1 MRITKKQIEKYF
13 DKRASCQVLGCLMKD
28 PYLLKDKKF
37 ILNVNED
44 FPNGI
49 HKLTFTCI
57 YNLSLQELKEIKIS
71 DIETYLNTNDPK
83 GYVLLFENEKNLE
96 WLSQVYED
104 ANVVNYE
111 YYYNKIRKLSLLR
124 SYMSEGI
131 DISKILDMEEIDHVI
146 IKRQQEKF
154 ESMTLNEIQQHF
166 DRKNFNI
173 KEKFFIKDSS
183 KRRKSGDNAEELRI
197 KMKESPCYGYGL
209 ESKYLNTLTR
219 GALKG
224 GFFLETRDSGKG
236 KSRCA
241 IERLLL
247 ICCPYLWDF
256 DKEDFLPNPNGQ
268 NNVGLYIGTEMKIYE
283 ELEPMMWA
291 FVSGVEEYK
300 IKKNIL
306 TKEEEKRIDK
316 AIEYVKQAKI
326 YLEDESNYDLSYLRN
341 TIDRYKLKEEL
352 DVLAIDYLE
361 LTQALI
367 TEYVQLTKGMS
378 AREDQVLLNLSA
390 NIKKL
395 ATDYDIVIFGFTQTT
410 DEARRDGVRD
420 QRAVKGARSLPNKAD
435 VGIIVFA
442 PTKKEL
448 DYIQP
453 LIQKAKGL
461 NKTIIPNMCYTIYKN
476 RFGEITEEV
485 KIWCHQNLGN
495 MKTIDLFCTNR
506 DYEPISIDKTIIE
519 LEDKITGE
527 SDLPWIE
534 TN

>member
-1 MRITKKQIEKYF
+1 MRITKKQIEKYH
-13 DKRASCQVLGCLMKD
+13 DKRTSCQVLGCLMKD
-28 PYLLKDKKF
+28 PFLLKDKKY
-37 ILNVNED
+37 LLHNDD
-44 FPNGI
+44 FSSGL
-49 HKLTFTCI
+49 HDLVYTCI
-57 YNLSLQELKEIKIS
+57 YNLSLQGLNEIKIA

-83 GYVLLFENEKNLE
+83 SYSILFENEKNLE
-96 WLSQVYED
+96 WLHGIYED
-104 ANVVNYE
+104 ANNINYD
-111 YYYNKIRKLSLLR
+111 YYYNKLRKLSLLR
-124 SYMSEGI
+124 GYMIEGQ
-131 DISKILDMEEIDHVI
+131 DVSSLLDMEEIDHVI
-146 IKRQQEKF
+146 IKQQQEKF
-154 ESMTLNEIQQHF
+154 ESMTLSEVQQYF
-166 DRKNFNI
+166 DRKNYNV
-173 KEKFFIKDSS
+173 KEKFIIRDST
-183 KRRKSGDNAEELRI
+183 KRRKAGDNADELRV

-236 KSRCA
+236 KTRAA

-256 DKEDFLPNPNGQ
+256 DKEDFVPNPNGQ

-300 IKKNIL
+300 IKKN
-306 TKEEEKRIDK
+306 TYSKEEEIRVDK
-316 AIEYVKQAKI
+316 AIEYVKKTKLF
-326 YLEDESNYDLSYLRN
+326 LEDEPNYDLAYIRN
-341 TIDRYKLKEEL
+341 TVDRYSINEGL
-352 DVLAIDYLE
+352 DALAIDYLE
-361 LTQALI
+361 LTIAL
-367 TEYVQLTKGMS
+367 TSEYVQLTRGMS
-378 AREDQVLLNLSA
+378 AREDQVLLSLSTA
-390 NIKKL
+390 TKTL

-435 VGIIVFA
+435 VGIVVFA

-448 DYIQP
+448 DFIQP

-461 NKTIIPNMCYTIYKN
+461 NKNIIPNMCYTIYKN

-485 KIWCHQNLGN
+485 KIWCYQNLGN
-495 MKTIDLFCTNR
+495 MKTIDLFCTNK

-519 LEDKITGE
+519 LEDKVTE
-527 SDLPWIE
+527 KSD
-534 TN
+534 